1 MVERCVRGDS
11 IWELSIRWRTDS
23 GSQSTA
29 NSDAHS
35 HAHPCFH
42 AASARADLCAHAD
55 SNHDAPDRGANP
67 CADTS
72 SWALLLGWMQ
82 CMQS

>member
-1 MVERCVRGDS
+1 MVERCMCRDN

-23 GSQSTA
+23 GSHTT
-29 NSDAHS
+29 AHS
-35 HAHPCFH
+35 HADLGVH
-42 AASARADLCAHAD
+42 AASARADLCAHTD
-55 SNHDAPDRGANP
+55 SNPDADRDANP